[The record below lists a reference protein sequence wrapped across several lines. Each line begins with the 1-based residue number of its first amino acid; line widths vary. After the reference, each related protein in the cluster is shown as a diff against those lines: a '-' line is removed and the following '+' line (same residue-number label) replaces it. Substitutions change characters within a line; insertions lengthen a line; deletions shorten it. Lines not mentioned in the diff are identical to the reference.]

1 MDNAPVIKVDN
12 LKKSFKVGVQDIDVI
27 KGMSFEILPGD
38 FAVIIGAS
46 GSGKSTLLHMILGL
60 EIPTSGTVYILNTD
74 IYKLRNEDDRSKFR
88 KRHVGMVYQQPNWI
102 KSISV
107 IENIAFPLLLLGME
121 KVESI
126 MKASQLLLELD
137 LQNWAHYLPTELSG
151 GQQQK
156 VALARALITD
166 PELIIA
172 DEPTGNL
179 DFDSGQ
185 KLMEQL
191 VALNNKGKTILMV
204 THDLEYLKYAKTA
217 VKVFDGTI
225 AGVYSG
231 KEKEEFQ
238 ASFLGKKRTIN
249 DEPKTDTTQNN

>member
-1 MDNAPVIKVDN
+1 MPAVIRVDN
-12 LKKSFKVGVQDIDVI
+12 LQKSFRVGVQDIPVI
-27 KGMSFEILPGD
+27 KGVSFEINTGD
-38 FAVIIGAS
+38 FAVIVGAS

-60 EIPTSGTVYILNTD
+60 ELPSAGAVYILEND
-74 IYKLRNEDDRSKFR
+74 IYKLGNEDDRSKFR

-107 IENIAFPLLLLGME
+107 IENIAFPLLLLGMD
-121 KVESI
+121 KVDAI
-126 MKASQLLLELD
+126 MKASTLLLDLK

-156 VALARALITD
+156 IALARALITD
-166 PELIIA
+166 PDIIIA

-179 DFDSGQ
+179 DFESGQ
-185 KLMEQL
+185 ALMQQL
-191 VALNNKGKTILMV
+191 LDLNNKGKTILMV

-217 VKVFDGTI
+217 IKVFDGTI
-225 AGVYSG
+225 AGIYSG

-238 ASFLGKKRTIN
+238 GSFLGKKRTIA
-249 DEPKTDTTQNN
+249 DEAAQSITQNN

>member
-1 MDNAPVIKVDN
+1 MSAVIRVDN
-12 LKKSFKVGVQDIDVI
+12 LQKSFRVGVQDIPVI
-27 KGMSFEILPGD
+27 KGVTFQINTGD
-38 FAVIIGAS
+38 FAVIVGAS

-60 EIPTSGTVYILNTD
+60 EIPSAGAVYILEND
-74 IYKLRNEDDRSKFR
+74 IYKLGNEDDRSKFR

-107 IENIAFPLLLLGME
+107 IENIAFPLLLLGMD
-121 KVESI
+121 KVDAI
-126 MKASQLLLELD
+126 MKASTLLLDLK

-156 VALARALITD
+156 IALARALITD
-166 PELIIA
+166 PDIIIA

-179 DFDSGQ
+179 DFESGQ
-185 KLMEQL
+185 ALMQQL
-191 VALNNKGKTILMV
+191 LDLNNKGKTILMV

-217 VKVFDGTI
+217 IKVFDGTI
-225 AGVYSG
+225 EGIYTG

-238 ASFLGKKRTIN
+238 GSFLGKKRTIT
-249 DEPKTDTTQNN
+249 DEVADTTTKNN

>member
-1 MDNAPVIKVDN
+1 MPAVIRVDN
-12 LKKSFKVGVQDIDVI
+12 LQKSFRVGVQDIPVI
-27 KGMSFEILPGD
+27 KGVSFEINTGD
-38 FAVIIGAS
+38 FAVIVGAS

-60 EIPTSGTVYILNTD
+60 EIPSAGAVYILEND
-74 IYKLRNEDDRSKFR
+74 IYKLGNEDDRSKFR

-107 IENIAFPLLLLGME
+107 IENIAFPLLLLGMD
-121 KVESI
+121 KVDAI
-126 MKASQLLLELD
+126 MKASTLLLDLK

-156 VALARALITD
+156 IALARALITD
-166 PELIIA
+166 PDIIIA

-179 DFDSGQ
+179 DFESGQ
-185 KLMEQL
+185 ALMQQL
-191 VALNNKGKTILMV
+191 LDLNNKGKTILMV

-217 VKVFDGTI
+217 IKVFDGTI
-225 AGVYSG
+225 AGIYSG

-238 ASFLGKKRTIN
+238 GSFLGKKRTIA
-249 DEPKTDTTQNN
+249 DEAAQSTTQNN